1 MFTCSLKTHNIKNII
16 LYTNHIYKSLE
27 MKVNHWS
34 LSNGATCVVTE
45 MDNSSLTCIDFWC
58 RAGSFYERAEEEGMA
73 HFLEHMIFKGSKN
86 LLEGEFDLKIESL
99 GGSSNAA
106 TGLDDVH
113 YHILIPPNKIKEA
126 ISLLLEL
133 ISSPSINK
141 DAFEIEKEVV
151 LEEIAQSNDQ
161 PEEVIFTKL
170 LENCWPNHRYG
181 RPILGNK
188 ENLHKMTP
196 MEMKLFH
203 KDQYLGKNC
212 TLSIAGEVP
221 EGIRSII
228 NNSELNSLGTATQEK
243 DSNITPIF
251 KKGYK
256 KESIP
261 RLESGRI
268 LKAWELAPAK
278 EQLLILGAEIATT
291 ILSEGRTSH
300 MVKRLREELQI
311 VESIEM
317 DLHILERGGL
327 VLLEVCCPT
336 ENIRKV
342 ENEINKI
349 LLQSIQHVMSE
360 IDLERAKQLVTNN
373 IYYGIELSTQIAATI
388 GAQALWGRHQPLLEP
403 IQNIPYWT
411 PNRLYKS
418 IFPLLHPENCFTL
431 ISEPKI

>member
-1 MFTCSLKTHNIKNII
+1 
-16 LYTNHIYKSLE
+16 

-45 MDNSSLTCIDFWC
+45 IENSSLTCVDLWC
-58 RAGSFYERAEEEGMA
+58 RAGSIYERAEEEGMA

-86 LLEGEFDLKIESL
+86 LFEGEFDFKIESL

-113 YHILIPPNKIKEA
+113 YHILIPPNSIKQA

-133 ISSPSINK
+133 ISSPRINK
-141 DAFEIEKEVV
+141 NAFEIEKEVV

-161 PEEVIFTKL
+161 PEEVIFSTL
-170 LENCWPNHRYG
+170 LENCWPSHRYG

-188 ENLHKMTP
+188 ENLNKMIP
-196 MEMKLFH
+196 AEMKSFH
-203 KDQYLGKNC
+203 KRQYVGKNC
-212 TLSIAGEVP
+212 TLSIAGVLP
-221 EGIRSII
+221 EEIKSII
-228 NNSELNSLGTATQEK
+228 NTSKLNSLEIAAQQRN
-243 DSNITPIF
+243 SNLKPTFRKGF
-251 KKGYK
+251 KKQL
-256 KESIP
+256 IP

-268 LKAWELAPAK
+268 LKAWELSPAK
-278 EQLLILGAEIATT
+278 EQLLILGADIATT

-300 MVKRLREELQI
+300 MVRRLREELQI

-317 DLHILERGGL
+317 DLHILEKGGL

-336 ENIRKV
+336 ENINKV
-342 ENEINKI
+342 EKEINKI
-349 LLQSIQHVMSE
+349 LLQAIEHVTSD
-360 IDLERAKQLVTNN
+360 IDLERARQLVKNN
-373 IYYGIELSTQIAATI
+373 IYYGTELSSQVSSNL
-388 GAQALWGRHQPLLEP
+388 GAQALWGRYQPLLEP

-411 PNRLYKS
+411 ANRLNKI

-431 ISEPKI
+431 IAEPKI